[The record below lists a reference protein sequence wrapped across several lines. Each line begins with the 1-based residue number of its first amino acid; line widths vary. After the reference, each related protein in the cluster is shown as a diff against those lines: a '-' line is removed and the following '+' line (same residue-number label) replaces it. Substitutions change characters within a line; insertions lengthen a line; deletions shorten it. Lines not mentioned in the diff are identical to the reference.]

1 MHTRVTGIAV
11 RGGRMLLLNQD
22 TEGPRRWSLPGG
34 KVEDGETLAGALRRE
49 MVEETGLEV
58 EVGCLL
64 YVCDVTAAG
73 VVHIT
78 FEVAV
83 TGARIGDV
91 AAGADTRPIRGV
103 EWVKLDDL
111 PAHGFSE
118 RFVKLARADWPG
130 AGTYMGPKSN
140 IGL

>member
-1 MHTRVTGIAV
+1 
-11 RGGRMLLLNQD
+11 MLLLNQD
-22 TEGPRRWSLPGG
+22 TEGPRTWSLPGG

-49 MVEETGLEV
+49 MLEETGLDV
-58 EVGCLL
+58 EVGSLL
-64 YVCDVTAAG
+64 YVCDVPTAG

-83 TGARIGDV
+83 TGARIGGI
-91 AAGADTRPIRGV
+91 AHGTDTRPIRGV
-103 EWVKLDDL
+103 ERVKLDDL
-111 PAHGFSE
+111 AGRGFSE

>member
-11 RGGRMLLLNQD
+11 RDGQMLLLNQD
-22 TEGPRRWSLPGG
+22 TEGPRTWSLPGG
-34 KVEDGETLAGALRRE
+34 KVEDGETLTQALRRE
-49 MVEETGLEV
+49 MREETGLDV
-58 EVGCLL
+58 EVGRLL

-73 VVHIT
+73 VVHIS

-83 TGARIGDV
+83 TGGRIGDV
-91 AAGADTRPIRGV
+91 SSGADTRPIRGV

-111 PAHGFSE
+111 PGHGFSE
-118 RFVKLARADWPG
+118 RFVELARGNWPG
-130 AGTYMGPKSN
+130 AGTYVGPKSN

>member
-11 RGGRMLLLNQD
+11 RDGRMLLLNQD
-22 TEGPRRWSLPGG
+22 TEGPRTWSLPGG

-49 MVEETGLEV
+49 MREETGLDV
-58 EVGCLL
+58 EVGSLL
-64 YVCDVTAAG
+64 YVCDVTAVG

-83 TGARIGDV
+83 TGGRIGDI
-91 AAGADTRPIRGV
+91 ADGADTRPIRSV

-111 PAHGFSE
+111 PGYGFSE
-118 RFVKLARADWPG
+118 RFVKLAKADWPG